1 MSENINWDNIEESL
15 LKKKFKRYFNSTED
29 IEQSFDDITNVYDHN
44 GDWLTMINYTYSKLR
59 YFESKG
65 LQAMNFRNTFDS
77 CLFKFRQHIDVSDL
91 AKIKNIITLDEARS
105 VIKHRDPR
113 YNDFVVD
120 MDFIRDK
127 MNYMGVSKAELPE
140 MIGMDLKDPARSL
153 RNNNRGKTGAINL
166 NAFMKIAY
174 FLDAKPEDLIQVNYK
189 G

>member
-1 MSENINWDNIEESL
+1 MSENINWDDVEQSL

-29 IEQSFDDITNVYDHN
+29 IEQSFDDITSVYDHN

-65 LQAMNFRNTFDS
+65 LQTMNFRNMFDS

-113 YNDFVVD
+113 CNDFVVN
-120 MDFIRDK
+120 MDLIRDK

-140 MIGMDLKDPARSL
+140 MIGMDLKDPMRSL
-153 RNNNRGKTGAINL
+153 RNNNRGKTQAINL

-174 FLDAKPEDLIQVNYK
+174 FLNIKPEDLIQVNYK

>member
-59 YFESKG
+59 YFETKRLST
-65 LQAMNFRNTFDS
+65 MNFRNTFDN
-77 CLFKFRQHIDVSDL
+77 CLFEFRQHISVNDL
-91 AKIKNIITLDEARS
+91 AKIKNIITLNEAKN
-105 VIKHRDPR
+105 IAKHRDPR

-153 RNNNRGKTGAINL
+153 RNNNRGKTGDINL